1 VSVDSVGR
9 SQHRTYWHT
18 NYYIPYNC
26 RAAEFIVPGFVVGTS
41 MVYSIVAV
49 GHCCVPAAACAIS
62 GSGEAAVGCVT
73 DVPSPGESLW
83 NA

>member
-1 VSVDSVGR
+1 
-9 SQHRTYWHT
+9 
-18 NYYIPYNC
+18 
-26 RAAEFIVPGFVVGTS
+26 VPGFVVGTS